1 MFIFAII
8 GFVAIFWCALT
19 GLVKLIPWLVLLVII
34 TSVISFFDKYWLLI
48 LISVPLFAL
57 FYYLQ
62 EKERE
67 IRHNKKVT
75 NERNRQMN
83 K

>member
-8 GFVAIFWCALT
+8 GFVAIFWCVLT

-34 TSVISFFDKYWLLI
+34 TSAISFFDKYWLQI

-75 NERNRQMN
+75 NERNRKMN

>member
-19 GLVKLIPWLVLLVII
+19 GLVRLIPWLVLLVII
-34 TSVISFFDKYWLLI
+34 TSAISFLDKYWLQI
-48 LISVPLFAL
+48 LICGALFAL

-67 IRHNKKVT
+67 IKHNKKVT

>member
-19 GLVKLIPWLVLLVII
+19 GMVRLIPWLVLLVII
-34 TSVISFFDKYWLLI
+34 TSAISFLDKYWLQI
-48 LISVPLFAL
+48 LICGALFAL

-67 IRHNKKVT
+67 IEHNKKVT
-75 NERNRQMN
+75 NERNKQMS

>member
-34 TSVISFFDKYWLLI
+34 ISAISFLDKYWLQI
-48 LISVPLFAL
+48 LIGGSIFAVA
-57 FYYLQ
+57 YYLQ

-67 IRHNKKVT
+67 IRNNKQII
-75 NERNRQMN
+75 NDRNKEMN